1 MSDASEFKLEQV
13 SVDKISPNKDNPR
26 IVFRPGELEELL
38 ESIRIH
44 GIQVPISVY
53 KDGGSYVLI
62 DGERR
67 WRCSLKLNKKSIPA
81 LVQKKPDALGNL
93 LLMFNIHSLREQWD
107 LLTIALKLPAVIS
120 LLKKKLGD
128 VPSEKEISEQTGL
141 ARSVIRRCKLLM
153 ELPDEF
159 QKEILTELNKPKGQQ
174 RITEDFFIE
183 LERSLKTVERAIPGV
198 IPDKSK
204 VRRLLIDKYKAGVVT
219 SKLQLRK
226 IAKIARSENVGVS
239 KETAEVELTKLFA
252 DASYSID
259 DAYEKSVAQA
269 YTDRDVLTV
278 TTSLIKSFKELEPDD
293 IDDEA
298 RTALIELR
306 GQIDRLVEE

>member
-1 MSDASEFKLEQV
+1 
-13 SVDKISPNKDNPR
+13 
-26 IVFRPGELEELL
+26 
-38 ESIRIH
+38 
-44 GIQVPISVY
+44 
-53 KDGGSYVLI
+53 
-62 DGERR
+62 
-67 WRCSLKLNKKSIPA
+67 
-81 LVQKKPDALGNL
+81 
-93 LLMFNIHSLREQWD
+93 
-107 LLTIALKLPAVIS
+107 
-120 LLKKKLGD
+120 
-128 VPSEKEISEQTGL
+128 L